1 MRTLE
6 TGIQTAPPAFPNGSR
21 HKIWIDLDNSPHVPF
36 FVPIIEEL
44 KQRGYE
50 ILLTARDNAQVTE
63 LIRWNKLDCRLYGH
77 HYGKNKLFKILGIG
91 MRAIQL
97 APLILRE
104 KPDLALSH
112 VSRSQIVL
120 SSILRIPSL
129 AMTDYEH
136 ARMRMV
142 GIRPQWL
149 MVPEVISKTVAQA
162 GYEGVLT
169 YPGIKE
175 DVYVPRFHA
184 TPGIREEF
192 GFNKN
197 DLVITIRPPASDAHY
212 HNPMS
217 DELFRD
223 VVGFLGNVACVRMV
237 MLPRSKNQAN
247 SVRQQWPHLI
257 TTRKIVIP
265 DHAVD
270 GLNLMWF
277 SDLVISGG
285 GTMNREAAALGVPV
299 YSIFR
304 GKPAAVDRYLAAN
317 GRLTLLESPKDVKT
331 IRLVRREPPQN
342 PNFHRSPAL
351 SRIIENVT
359 TTVELVCHSDAA
371 TRH

>member
-91 MRAIQL
+91 MRAVQL

-149 MVPEVISKTVAQA
+149 MVPEVISKTGDKCTNPKSRVFQIFFIIACDQRRQI
-162 GYEGVLT
+162 LT
-169 YPGIKE
+169 I
-175 DVYVPRFHA
+175 
-184 TPGIREEF
+184 
-192 GFNKN
+192 
-197 DLVITIRPPASDAHY
+197 
-212 HNPMS
+212 
-217 DELFRD
+217 
-223 VVGFLGNVACVRMV
+223 
-237 MLPRSKNQAN
+237 
-247 SVRQQWPHLI
+247 
-257 TTRKIVIP
+257 
-265 DHAVD
+265 
-270 GLNLMWF
+270 
-277 SDLVISGG
+277 
-285 GTMNREAAALGVPV
+285 
-299 YSIFR
+299 
-304 GKPAAVDRYLAAN
+304 AAVV
-317 GRLTLLESPKDVKT
+317 PKD
-331 IRLVRREPPQN
+331 
-342 PNFHRSPAL
+342 AL
-351 SRIIENVT
+351 HKS
-359 TTVELVCHSDAA
+359 AK
-371 TRH
+371 